1 MLNGRTEKSRWRKEH
16 RWREEETTKRENKI
30 LWRRMPVSVNHRM
43 LYIETSELILLSIV
57 SYVIKIILSLEP

>member
-1 MLNGRTEKSRWRKEH
+1 
-16 RWREEETTKRENKI
+16 
-30 LWRRMPVSVNHRM
+30 MPVSVNHRM